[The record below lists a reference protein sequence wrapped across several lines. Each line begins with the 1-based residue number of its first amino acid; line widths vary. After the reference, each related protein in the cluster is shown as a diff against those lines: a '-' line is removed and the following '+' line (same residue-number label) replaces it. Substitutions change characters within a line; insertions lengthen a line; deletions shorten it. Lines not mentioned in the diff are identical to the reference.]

1 MWRARWSQHGP
12 GCRTPSNE
20 TWMPL
25 RRGSK
30 PWQQYRERGILPR
43 QHEPLAVRFGVSTLP
58 CVCVCACECARSQ
71 ARRSLA
77 FVTDQIARTK
87 IYNAIRTSFSPM
99 NLARLRCMQYCV
111 VACDRVVVCITLSV
125 YLVIVRII
133 AYFLVN
139 NHLYEYATA
148 YKYYNRHIVSL

>member
-1 MWRARWSQHGP
+1 MAPVAARPATKRGCPSVVGRSHGNSIAS
-12 GCRTPSNE
+12 GR
-20 TWMPL
+20 
-25 RRGSK
+25 
-30 PWQQYRERGILPR
+30 ILPR

>member
-1 MWRARWSQHGP
+1 
-12 GCRTPSNE
+12 
-20 TWMPL
+20 
-25 RRGSK
+25 
-30 PWQQYRERGILPR
+30 
-43 QHEPLAVRFGVSTLP
+43 
-58 CVCVCACECARSQ
+58 
-71 ARRSLA
+71 
-77 FVTDQIARTK
+77 
-87 IYNAIRTSFSPM
+87 M

-148 YKYYNRHIVSL
+148 HVIIDILCHYNHYPGQFHIIFVAIIDQSFS